1 MAFYYFGLKNNSWYF
16 NCVIYCFFWQYLLI
30 LIIFSQRTNECSSVY
45 CIVSPPDLNHFFK
58 CTKSPV
64 KPYKATIIC
73 YQNKLLYYTKTW
85 ENFLVFLVSCYIT
98 TTRWH
103 NCGPPLKLFVSCLT
117 YLRSDPK
124 KIQIGFGQRGVF

>member
-30 LIIFSQRTNECSSVY
+30 LIIFSQRTNECSVY

-73 YQNKLLYYTKTW
+73 YQNKLLYYTKTK

-103 NCGPPLKLFVSCLT
+103 NCDPPLKLFVSCLT

-124 KIQIGFGQRGVF
+124 KIQIGFGQKEV